1 MLYNISEGF
10 CLGIRLEINISE
22 GSARLAEGRE
32 LDALK
37 RHLFAVAHDDDIHR
51 LISAVHYLIHELIS
65 RVHRHAADRHYFVA
79 LFKPCGAFRFI
90 GKLRDGGRCQTSG
103 GAHEYHHAKHADKYI
118 RQRPRKDGEY
128 APPHALVAE
137 RVWVIGF
144 LLPADG
150 KKAQRIAYTALFRHT
165 AEDLRP
171 HSNRKFLDSDAVG
184 ACDKKVTALVNEH
197 EYSEYKYRKNEIKYS
212 HLFSLC
218 ALSAHRS

>member
-1 MLYNISEGF
+1 MLFFDDSG
-10 CLGIRLEINISE
+10 LR
-22 GSARLAEGRE
+22 GSCAGA
-32 LDALK
+32 
-37 RHLFAVAHDDDIHR
+37 DDVQP
-51 LISAVHYLIHELIS
+51 SCS
-65 RVHRHAADRHYFVA
+65 RRCACRAPRPPPARHA
-79 LFKPCGAFRFI
+79 
-90 GKLRDGGRCQTSG
+90 
-103 GAHEYHHAKHADKYI
+103 HE
-118 RQRPRKDGEY
+118 
-128 APPHALVAE
+128 
-137 RVWVIGF
+137 
-144 LLPADG
+144 PADG